1 MECKMYAMSDLF
13 SKTFSCFD
21 RHALRMLDD
30 LAPGTLWDIGSLEE
44 SDGISHYLLRQ
55 DLLSLDQLQKEG
67 LLNAKVLSPLQRDL
81 MIRQAYQKFRPDYD
95 FSSFAFDDQVQAGV
109 LYQLFARKA
118 KEWDWKKWDSVYRD
132 YPQGKGVNLKT
143 MEDDLF
149 YLLFVQYELSK
160 AWKEFSRA
168 CHHGGVKVIVHVP
181 FPQRH
186 QAVEA
191 WYHNPLYDGE
201 GNIRWDGAY
210 RVLLELLEFYEG
222 LADGVFFDGGEVLEE
237 KPETAMYLAK
247 KSQEMNLK
255 VKVVVGDGFDDSLA
269 DRCGFRQL
277 SKML

>member
-1 MECKMYAMSDLF
+1 MSELF
-13 SKTFSCFD
+13 SKTLSCFD

-30 LAPGTLWDIGSLEE
+30 LVPGTVWDIGCLEE
-44 SDGISHYLLRQ
+44 QDGVSHYLLRQ

-67 LLNAKVLSPLQRDL
+67 LLGAKVLSPLQRDG
-81 MIRQAYQKFRPDYD
+81 MIRQAYRSFRPDYD

-109 LYQLFARKA
+109 LYQLFARKT
-118 KEWDWKKWDSVYRD
+118 KERDWKKWDCVYRD
-132 YPQGKGVNLKT
+132 YPQGKGVNLKA

-181 FPQRH
+181 FPQR
-186 QAVEA
+186 QEAVDA

-222 LADGVFFDGGEVLEE
+222 LADGVFFDGVEILEN
-237 KPETAMYLAK
+237 KPETAQYLAQK
-247 KSQEMNLK
+247 AGELQLK
-255 VKVVVGDGFDDSLA
+255 VQMIVPDTFDRELA
-269 DRCGFRQL
+269 GRCGFRQL